1 MDTLEEQANTLS
13 RCGSFYYRILT
24 DASKE
29 EAEYMSHLT
38 FCNRTNAQ
46 LRQISDAVLG
56 GCYYKDFYR
65 TFRFTDA
72 DIDWNGVEEAL
83 QRRDTTTNSPIPVR
97 YEQLTIEGA
106 FLGQT
111 DETHVAASSDAKA
124 LLFPDADS
132 YVTLPATQEL
142 TWDLRID
149 PNIMVTSIEQPNGDI
164 LYANVDFGSTFGKLT
179 FLINPIQLFPNMQLF
194 ARSYT
199 GRMPNLYN
207 YMLRLDDVYGPV
219 DRILYHYRHTQ
230 TPKSLYYASAQACG
244 LAVVRQDCTIVS
256 AAPLLDGYAY
266 STTDGVYDA
275 PYPHS
280 KLTEG
285 TELKKDTVIG
295 GDELYV
301 LCGPHDPLP
310 PSVTSISL
318 DNILPV
324 KGLSAPNA
332 DIVIYDSDGLYQPM
346 YEGPAKKLEQ
356 YQYFLQ
362 DVTDVQSIGSASD
375 LNVALRNKIEETGYT
390 VGDSFKLVLKVAE
403 LEGGGQRPLLDLIPA
418 QGAKNAYCLNITTG
432 GDKPIIYGLVYKGDG
447 PNLTWVAPD
456 IHTDDY
462 NEWMHD
468 GTTLSSY
475 ISRERTLGIDAS
487 SEALESFN
495 WGVPVTFTI
504 YYDARTNTSGVIVAG
519 NPIDAQRGEN
529 RVVLKNVVL
538 NLNDITNGSGN
549 TSGTGG
555 IKKCTMQLSVQKA
568 ATAAIDYP
576 QENAIAHVRT
586 VVCPNRVITACI
598 NESYMTR
605 DMYLK
610 LTNFLQRELLVGSV
624 LATANL
630 PVSIQE
636 DAGSIDSITVA

>member
-46 LRQISDAVLG
+46 LRQISNAVLG

-65 TFRFTDA
+65 TLRFTDA
-72 DIDWNGVEEAL
+72 DVDWNGVEEAL
-83 QRRDTTTNSPIPVR
+83 QRRDTTDNNPVPAR

-111 DETHVAASSDAKA
+111 DETHVAADSDAKA
-124 LLFPDADS
+124 ILFPDADS
-132 YVTLPATQEL
+132 SITLPTTQEL

-149 PNIMVTSIEQPNGDI
+149 PNVMVTSIEQPDGTL
-164 LYANVDFGSTFGKLT
+164 LYANIDFGSTFGKLT
-179 FLINPIQLFPNMQLF
+179 FLVNPIKLFPNMQLF

-219 DRILYHYRHTQ
+219 DRVLYHYRHAQ

-256 AAPLLDGYAY
+256 VAPLLDGYAY

-280 KLTEG
+280 KLAEG

-332 DIVIYDSDGLYQPM
+332 DIAIYDSNGLYHPM

-356 YQYFLQ
+356 YQAFLQ
-362 DVTDVQSIGSASD
+362 AVTDAQYIDSATA
-375 LNVALRNKIEETGYT
+375 LNEKIVAKIEETGYT
-390 VGDSFKLVLKVAE
+390 VGDSFRLVLKVSA
-403 LEGGGQRPLLDLIPA
+403 LNGSGQRPLLDLIPA
-418 QGAKNAYCLNITTG
+418 QGDKAAYCLNITADATA
-432 GDKPIIYGLVYKGDG
+432 IRYGLVYKGG
-447 PNLTWVAPD
+447 GASLSWVAPT
-456 IHTDDY
+456 IHTGDY
-462 NEWMHD
+462 NAWVCD
-468 GTTLSSY
+468 NTTLSSY
-475 ISRERTLGIDAS
+475 ISRERNLGIDAS
-487 SEALESFN
+487 SDELNSFN

-504 YYDARTNTSGVIVAG
+504 YYDAQTNTSGVIVAG
-519 NPIDAQRGEN
+519 NPIDTQHGEN
-529 RVVLKNVVL
+529 RVVLRNVVL
-538 NLNDITNGSGN
+538 NLADIKNG
-549 TSGTGG
+549 TASGTGQGG
-555 IKKCTMQLSVQKA
+555 IRQCVMQLSVQKA
-568 ATAAIDYP
+568 VAAYIDYP
-576 QENAIAHVRT
+576 QENAIDHIRNA
-586 VVCPNRVITACI
+586 VCPNRVITACI
-598 NESYMTR
+598 NEGYMAR

-636 DAGSIDSITVA
+636 DAGSIDSVTVT